1 MKKALITCAIVG
13 GLLASYP
20 ALSTDQAAS
29 YKSAGKGGYHHAQQK
44 LKVVEDLYAG
54 FFNRHDIGVAQRLI
68 VENYKQ
74 HNPFVGDGIKPFLDF
89 FSQTFKDNPQYSAKI
104 YRSAVSGDL
113 VYVHVKYQ
121 NNPQDRGTASVDIYR
136 VNDQGKITEHWDVN
150 QDVPEKSANDNT
162 MF

>member
-1 MKKALITCAIVG
+1 MKKIFISLVIVG
-13 GLLASYP
+13 SMLANYP
-20 ALSTDQAAS
+20 ALAVKNSEPHKVAGNKNIQDQ
-29 YKSAGKGGYHHAQQK
+29 KK

-54 FFNRHDIGVAQRLI
+54 FFNKHDISVAQRLI

-89 FSQTFKDNPQYSAKI
+89 FSQNFKDNPQFSAKI

-113 VYVHVKYQ
+113 VYVHVLYK

-136 VNDQGKITEHWDVN
+136 VNNQGKITEHWDVN
-150 QDVPEKSANDNT
+150 QEVPEKSANDNT

>member
-1 MKKALITCAIVG
+1 MKKAFIPLLIVG
-13 GLLASYP
+13 SMLASYP
-20 ALSTDQAAS
+20 VLAVENNAPQKRT
-29 YKSAGKGGYHHAQQK
+29 GKNHLHSQNK

-54 FFNRHDIGVAQRLI
+54 FFNQHDISVAQRLI

-89 FSQTFKDNPQYSAKI
+89 FSQNFKDNPQFSAKI

-113 VYVHVKYQ
+113 VFVHVLYK

-150 QDVPEKSANDNT
+150 QEVPEKSANDNT